1 MTAMTH
7 SQLAATLFVDGC
19 LANVAGNVRGAA
31 PIEPVVLTELER
43 NDIGLK
49 QGGHTLFYPLP
60 PSGVFVD
67 LDGATATVWFNQADA
82 NRALDVVEPAMKR
95 AFPRTRQLDD
105 MAHPKDHGIRARGYE
120 IDFGNGRMA
129 SVVIEYPERGAPPA
143 RFSMRV
149 LAQQRGR

>member
-1 MTAMTH
+1 MAALSH

-19 LANVAGNVRGAA
+19 LANAAGAARGAV
-31 PIEPVVLTELER
+31 PIQPAVLTELER
-43 NDIGLK
+43 ADIGLK
-49 QGGHTLFYPLP
+49 QGGQTLFYPLP
-60 PSGVFVD
+60 PTGVFVD

-82 NRALDVVEPAMKR
+82 DRALDVVEQAMKR
-95 AFPRTRQLDD
+95 AYPRTRQLDD
-105 MAHPKDHGIRARGYE
+105 IAHPKDHGVRARGYD

-143 RFSMRV
+143 RFSSRV

>member
-19 LANVAGNVRGAA
+19 LANVAGAVRGAA

-60 PSGVFVD
+60 PSGVFVCPRPG
-67 LDGATATVWFNQADA
+67 GAL
-82 NRALDVVEPAMKR
+82 RP
-95 AFPRTRQLDD
+95 
-105 MAHPKDHGIRARGYE
+105 G
-120 IDFGNGRMA
+120 
-129 SVVIEYPERGAPPA
+129 
-143 RFSMRV
+143 SMRPKA
-149 LAQQRGR
+149 LRGVR